1 MGEKI
6 KKDVR
11 EWDLSSYPEKDP
23 RDGMAGSR
31 WWRFTV
37 LESDGRTAHKRVVET
52 VTNDKG
58 EPMRDDDG
66 KVMKREKIG
75 GPRMWAVTGG
85 IGAEGFKKGLQGHP
99 ASKIAVVDIL
109 RAEKEISGKPSI
121 VQMGLFYE
129 PVFDDEGRQVD
140 WKEQDRKKE
149 FVPKYWRDMTVQ
161 YYDEDR
167 PKAYKNAVDPYAG
180 QKKPTT
186 RIQELTE
193 ENELMR
199 KKLEAENEELRR
211 RLEKKK

>member
-1 MGEKI
+1 
-6 KKDVR
+6 
-11 EWDLSSYPEKDP
+11 
-23 RDGMAGSR
+23 
-31 WWRFTV
+31 
-37 LESDGRTAHKRVVET
+37 VVET

-109 RAEKEISGKPSI
+109 RAEKEIAGKPSI